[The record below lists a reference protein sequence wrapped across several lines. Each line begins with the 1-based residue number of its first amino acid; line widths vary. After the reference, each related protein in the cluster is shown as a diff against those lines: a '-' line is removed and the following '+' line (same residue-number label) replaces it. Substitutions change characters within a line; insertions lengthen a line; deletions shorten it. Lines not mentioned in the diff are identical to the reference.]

1 MKVNYP
7 HLNEVGA
14 CSSSSHFWADRNR
27 RIDCRP
33 EYSILL
39 QGANLILIPV
49 FQKAKASETVSPLGR
64 NLEVSA
70 LIKEVGL
77 LCRQL
82 YQKAICELQRLCV
95 DF

>member
-64 NLEVSA
+64 NLEVSGSIGTSRIVVT
-70 LIKEVGL
+70 LMLV
-77 LCRQL
+77 R
-82 YQKAICELQRLCV
+82 
-95 DF
+95 